1 MNINFNKAKHV
12 ASTIVI
18 ITLISLSVNCI
29 VGWYFKVLANN
40 RYSSNA
46 FNYWSGSCFAYCL
59 GLVASS
65 SALFI
70 ESTSF
75 LLLCSNL
82 AYFTAS
88 YLLFL
93 GFLNFNSDLLDVRLK
108 RKVAFTGGA
117 GVIAITLSGLF
128 TEFQQAVTSVFIAVM
143 FLASYQSFSRK
154 EWQIIGGITAM
165 LRSILAV
172 HTVVMLVQAMLV
184 LGSSW
189 FNVKSAVEFYLI
201 GVVALHVLLCIITSA
216 MLPFMLVTNQKE
228 KWEKLANTDELT
240 GIFGRRAFIR
250 SVLARLNTKVKRQC
264 TLLIVDIDHFKH
276 INDEFGHAAGD
287 KVLKEVVNE
296 LKQELRKGDLI
307 GRLGGEEFAILLPDT
322 SPKDTHALADRLRSK
337 VENLALT
344 IDRKTVKVTISIGMT
359 FSEKLDET
367 WHSMFNRADVELYKA
382 KNRGRNQISPRSPIA
397 A

>member
-1 MNINFNKAKHV
+1 MGINSNKANHV

-18 ITLISLSVNCI
+18 ITLISLSVNCV
-29 VGWYFKVLANN
+29 VGWYFKMLANH

-46 FNYWSGSCFAYCL
+46 FNYWAGSCFAYCL

-65 SALFI
+65 SALFV
-70 ESTSF
+70 ESAHA
-75 LLLCSNL
+75 LLFSSNL
-82 AYFTAS
+82 SYFIAS

-93 GFLNFNSDLLDVRLK
+93 GFLNFNSDHFDLK
-108 RKVAFTGGA
+108 LRRKVALTGMA
-117 GVIAITLSGLF
+117 GVIAIVLSGLF
-128 TEFQQAVTSVFIAVM
+128 TDLQQAFTSVFIAVM

-154 EWQIIGGITAM
+154 EWQIMGGVTMM

-172 HTVVMLVQAMLV
+172 HGIVMVVQAL
-184 LGSSW
+184 LIFGATW
-189 FNVKSAVEFYLI
+189 FDIKSAVELYLI

-228 KWEKLANTDELT
+228 MWEKLANTDELT

-250 SVLARLNTKVKRQC
+250 SVLARLNTKVRRQC

-287 KVLKEVVNE
+287 KVLKEVVDK

-307 GRLGGEEFAILLPDT
+307 GRLGGEEFAVLLPDT

-337 VENLALT
+337 VENLTLT
-344 IDRKTVKVTISIGMT
+344 LDNKTVKVTISIGMT
-359 FSEKLDET
+359 FSDKLDET
-367 WHSMFNRADVELYKA
+367 WHSMFNRADIELYKA